1 EHRSIPRC
9 STWNTR
15 RGSEETALP
24 RCSTWNIR
32 RTDQAVDRTRAS
44 KAESEMF
51 HVEHSTG
58 SQSSTLAPPG
68 PAMFHVEH
76 SRVAMPMGCS
86 TWNIFRGANPDVPR
100 GTSPHEE
107 RQIRKFRAEQPAR
120 CSTWNTSGVRSSQGV
135 GGALSLPGS
144 SRPQMFH
151 VEHST
156 PRSCANVPRG
166 TLT

>member
-1 EHRSIPRC
+1 DVPRGTFTRGYAHGMFHVEH
-9 STWNTR
+9 STQLW
-15 RGSEETALP
+15 ETALP

-32 RTDQAVDRTRAS
+32 RTDQAVDRARAS

-58 SQSSTLAPPG
+58 SQSSTLPPSA

-100 GTSPHEE
+100 
-107 RQIRKFRAEQPAR
+107 
-120 CSTWNTSGVRSSQGV
+120 
-135 GGALSLPGS
+135 
-144 SRPQMFH
+144 
-151 VEHST
+151 
-156 PRSCANVPRG
+156 
-166 TLT
+166 